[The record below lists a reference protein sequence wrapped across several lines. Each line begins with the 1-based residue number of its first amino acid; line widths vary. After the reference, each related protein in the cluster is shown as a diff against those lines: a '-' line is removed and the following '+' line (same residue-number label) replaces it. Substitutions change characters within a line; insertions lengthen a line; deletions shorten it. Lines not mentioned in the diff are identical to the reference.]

1 MPLITLTDLSIA
13 FGDNLL
19 LNRASLSLYA
29 GQKTGLIGRNGEG
42 KSTLLKIIGSQ
53 ISADAGDIRLD
64 PGVRIAML
72 EQSPKVSSTASVFE
86 YVALG
91 LGETGSVLAEYQS
104 LVTSSNL
111 SDKQLNHLSD
121 LQHKLDSSGG
131 WSLQS
136 TVDRTLSRL
145 GLDGSISVAKLSGG
159 WQRRAS
165 LARALVSAP
174 DILLL
179 DEPTNHLDVE
189 SIVWLE
195 KQIIQFDGAIV
206 FVTHDREFL
215 QRVATNIVELDRG
228 KLSSWPG
235 TYGDYLSR
243 KAAAL
248 EQEERQNAVFD
259 KKLAKEETWIRQGIK
274 ARRTRNEGRV
284 RALKKLRQ
292 EQSERR
298 SRKGNVRLELEQS
311 QQSGKRVIEATNIS
325 YKIAGQQ
332 IISSFSTRIIRGDR
346 IGLIGPNGIG
356 KTTLLRLLLKELVPD
371 SGEIIHGTRIEVA
384 YFDQLRSELDPNRTV
399 VDTIGEGREE
409 VTINGRS
416 RHVISYLSDFLF
428 SPDRS
433 RSPIKA
439 LSGGERARVLLAK
452 LFSKSANL
460 LIMDE
465 PTNDL
470 DIETLELLEELL
482 LQFDGT
488 LLLVSHDRKFL
499 DNVVTSTFS
508 FEGNGIVKEY
518 VGGYSD
524 WLRQTRTSK
533 STENKKQKTKKE
545 NRQPQSARPAPTQET
560 IPTAKKKLSYNL
572 RRELDMLPDKIDKL
586 EAEQRKLTLQ
596 MSRTDFYNQPE
607 KTVKDVSS
615 RLNNISAE
623 LEECFQRWAELDA

>member
-524 WLRQTRTSK
+524 WLRQTGTSK

-572 RRELDMLPDKIDKL
+572 QRELDMLPDKIDKL

>member
-19 LNRASLSLYA
+19 LNRASLALSA

-53 ISADAGDIRLD
+53 ISADEGDIRLA

-524 WLRQTRTSK
+524 WLRQTGTSK

-572 RRELDMLPDKIDKL
+572 QRELDMLPDKIDKL

>member
-215 QRVATNIVELDRG
+215 QRVATNIVERKNDKMRFLT
-228 KLSSWPG
+228 KSWQKKKPG
-235 TYGDYLSR
+235 FVRESKPAGPAT
-243 KAAAL
+243 KAA
-248 EQEERQNAVFD
+248 F
-259 KKLAKEETWIRQGIK
+259 
-274 ARRTRNEGRV
+274 V
-284 RALKKLRQ
+284 R
-292 EQSERR
+292 
-298 SRKGNVRLELEQS
+298 
-311 QQSGKRVIEATNIS
+311 
-325 YKIAGQQ
+325 
-332 IISSFSTRIIRGDR
+332 
-346 IGLIGPNGIG
+346 
-356 KTTLLRLLLKELVPD
+356 
-371 SGEIIHGTRIEVA
+371 
-384 YFDQLRSELDPNRTV
+384 
-399 VDTIGEGREE
+399 
-409 VTINGRS
+409 
-416 RHVISYLSDFLF
+416 
-428 SPDRS
+428 
-433 RSPIKA
+433 
-439 LSGGERARVLLAK
+439 
-452 LFSKSANL
+452 
-460 LIMDE
+460 
-465 PTNDL
+465 
-470 DIETLELLEELL
+470 
-482 LQFDGT
+482 
-488 LLLVSHDRKFL
+488 
-499 DNVVTSTFS
+499 
-508 FEGNGIVKEY
+508 
-518 VGGYSD
+518 
-524 WLRQTRTSK
+524 
-533 STENKKQKTKKE
+533 
-545 NRQPQSARPAPTQET
+545 
-560 IPTAKKKLSYNL
+560 
-572 RRELDMLPDKIDKL
+572 
-586 EAEQRKLTLQ
+586 
-596 MSRTDFYNQPE
+596 
-607 KTVKDVSS
+607 
-615 RLNNISAE
+615 
-623 LEECFQRWAELDA
+623 